1 MFRFC
6 IRGVANYDGFWGL
19 LLDRNGE
26 RFMNEYC
33 NFQYG
38 GRQVFIQEES
48 KAYAIWDKGHIKV
61 ADKWYAGQGSLS
73 MVPMTEEEVY
83 ANWDAMVDNGAYL
96 KADTLEE
103 LVDAMGLP
111 KERALASVERYN
123 ELCSKGEDED
133 FYKRASALVSIAE
146 GPFYGAVSG
155 DMSFLTVLGGLRT
168 NANMQVC
175 DEGDNAI
182 PGLYNVGTMIGDF
195 YAGLYTFQMEG
206 VNYGAACDCFG
217 YLTGRFIAENE

>member
-1 MFRFC
+1 
-6 IRGVANYDGFWGL
+6 
-19 LLDRNGE
+19 
-26 RFMNEYC
+26 MNEYC

>member
-6 IRGVANYDGFWGL
+6 VRGVANYDGFWGL

-133 FYKRASALVSIAE
+133 FYKRASALVRPLPRALS
-146 GPFYGAVSG
+146 
-155 DMSFLTVLGGLRT
+155 
-168 NANMQVC
+168 
-175 DEGDNAI
+175 
-182 PGLYNVGTMIGDF
+182 
-195 YAGLYTFQMEG
+195 MEPS
-206 VNYGAACDCFG
+206 AA
-217 YLTGRFIAENE
+217 T